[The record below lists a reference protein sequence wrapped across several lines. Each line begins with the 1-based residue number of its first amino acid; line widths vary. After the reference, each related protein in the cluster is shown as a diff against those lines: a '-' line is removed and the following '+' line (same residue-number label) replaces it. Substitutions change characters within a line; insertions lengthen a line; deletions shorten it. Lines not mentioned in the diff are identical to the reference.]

1 MNAQTAM
8 TKRPERSPIRGSL
21 AGPAVLIGL
30 GIVFLLNN
38 LGYLGWGIWDT
49 LLRLWPVLLI
59 AVGLD
64 LLIGRRS
71 ALGSALLAL
80 LVVAALG
87 AAIWWTGLPPTPQLH
102 LCFPAYPQMSRSDR
116 Q

>member
-38 LGYLGWGIWDT
+38 LGYLGWASGI
-49 LLRLWPVLLI
+49 RCY
-59 AVGLD
+59 ACG
-64 LLIGRRS
+64 
-71 ALGSALLAL
+71 
-80 LVVAALG
+80 
-87 AAIWWTGLPPTPQLH
+87 Q
-102 LCFPAYPQMSRSDR
+102 CC
-116 Q
+116 